1 MRVLKLALPATILVA
16 ILFTNGTTGIS
27 WAEAQASTPV
37 TDSMPARDTATPKED
52 VVLTNSCIENGK
64 EKIYCLCV
72 TKIFKNE
79 MTLREYRGAAA
90 LYPQQDSDVHLTQ
103 QGYSE
108 VELESINTLSK
119 KLSSEDQL
127 RVRCDRAETYFADAT
142 ER

>member
-1 MRVLKLALPATILVA
+1 MRVLKLALPAVMLTA
-16 ILFTNGTTGIS
+16 ILFTSGTETIS
-27 WAEAQASTPV
+27 WAEAQAATPV
-37 TDSMPARDTATPKED
+37 ADTMPARDAATSRED
-52 VVLTNSCIENGK
+52 IALTNSCIENGK

-72 TKIFKNE
+72 TKIFKYE

-90 LYPQQDSDVHLTQ
+90 LYPQRDSDVHLTQ

-127 RVRCDRAETYFADAT
+127 RVRCDRAQTYFADAT